1 MRVSVREDTPL
12 IKTKEN
18 FQKFFKNEVLA
29 EVLFQN
35 CTKANTVCTKGIN
48 ALYST
53 SLPTEQVS
61 PCKHE
66 EADTRLLVHVNDI
79 VHSGLKR
86 DTTVCTDTDVF
97 VIALNVFY
105 GMSITELWIEFRSA
119 KNCRWL
125 LIHTIAE
132 QLGEKTCRN
141 YHSGIHL
148 LVVIQYL
155 LLLGKEK
162 KTAWETWN
170 SFPETTSCFM
180 RDY

>member
-12 IKTKEN
+12 PKTKEN
-18 FQKFFKNEVLA
+18 FQKFLKNEMLA

-35 CTKANTVCTKGIN
+35 CTKSNIVCIKGIN
-48 ALYST
+48 ALCSA

-66 EADTRLLVHVNDI
+66 EADNCLLVHVNDI

-141 YHSGIHL
+141 CHSGIHL

-180 RDY
+180 RYY